1 MHDLMHDLMHDEE
14 NALAI
19 YGCIEACI
27 HRATA
32 VCLICTRECCRVQL
46 YLYGS
51 SAAALSHH
59 PHLSY
64 LSLTTSARRERDRQ
78 KILRNLLNLHMK
90 TENRT

>member
-1 MHDLMHDLMHDEE
+1 MHDLMHDEE

-59 PHLSY
+59 PPLSY
-64 LSLTTSARRERDRQ
+64 SCLSLTTSARRERDRQ
-78 KILRNLLNLHMK
+78 TKNLVAHEK
-90 TENRT
+90 F